1 LLPNGRPEWVKKG
14 TVTRIMATVD
24 VDDTVWAGFL
34 ALCKRKQIQDPE
46 LYLHQW
52 LRRIFK
58 HEGMAEG
65 RYWPVTGAIVT
76 RADSQ
81 VLIVGNEY
89 ARGVPLFW
97 NLPSGTVE
105 PGESLRQAAARELY
119 EESGI
124 QALEVGRLAWIVQD
138 YGGPGSTGILAFV
151 FEVPVWRGSLTL
163 ENEERGGLVR
173 RAEFVPYDEACERI
187 FPGSAGPLRD
197 WLASPHDLPHIYW
210 NDSEGPQLTE

>member
-1 LLPNGRPEWVKKG
+1 MKKG
-14 TVTRIMATVD
+14 AVIRIMASVD
-24 VDDTVWAGFL
+24 VDDTVWAEFL
-34 ALCKRKQIQDPE
+34 ALCKRKQIHDPE

-58 HEGMAEG
+58 HEGVAEG
-65 RYWPVTGAIVT
+65 RYWPVTGALVT

-89 ARGVPLFW
+89 ARGEPLFW

-105 PGESLRQAAARELY
+105 PGESLRQATVRELY

-124 QALEVGRLAWIVQD
+124 QALEVGRLAWIVQG
-138 YGGPGSTGILAFV
+138 YGGPGSTGILAFA
-151 FEVPVWRGSLTL
+151 FEVLVWQGSLTL

-173 RAEFVPYDEACERI
+173 RAEFVPYDEACKRI

-197 WLASPHDLPHIYW
+197 WLAAPHDLPRIYW
-210 NDSEGPQLTE
+210 SDPDGPQLME